1 MLSVFALLMS
11 AVALLCYK
19 IILLTLAVLWPQVDI
34 YLFSDW
40 KHWCLH
46 SSL

>member
-11 AVALLCYK
+11 AVPLLCDK
-19 IILLTLAVLWPQVDI
+19 IIILTLAISWPQVDI

-40 KHWCLH
+40 KH
-46 SSL
+46 

>member
-11 AVALLCYK
+11 AVALLCNK
-19 IILLTLAVLWPQVDI
+19 IILLTLAVSWPQVDI

-40 KHWCLH
+40 KH
-46 SSL
+46 